1 MGKTLESIRNKK
13 FVDDTLKRALAA
25 HAPLPFFCVLKHQE
39 DKKPVLL
46 LGNPDAELKKV
57 ALQPTAQVIKGRC
70 KKGTDGVEF
79 YTDDADNEAKFK
91 EALKK
96 VAKDAGLTPPFEVVL
111 KPASAL
117 ADD

>member
-25 HAPLPFFCVLKHQE
+25 HAPLPFFCVLKHQD

-57 ALQPTAQVIKGRC
+57 ALQPTAQVIKGRRC
-70 KKGTDGVEF
+70 QPGPEG
-79 YTDDADNEAKFK
+79 AC
-91 EALKK
+91 LQ
-96 VAKDAGLTPPFEVVL
+96 
-111 KPASAL
+111 
-117 ADD
+117 